1 MTSHISHVALSC
13 PSELGINLPIVVS
26 ETTRVGFETEAG
38 AEKSAEAGGL
48 GWKADGLYI
57 GSRTER

>member
-13 PSELGINLPIVVS
+13 PSELGVNLPIVVS

-48 GWKADGLYI
+48 G
-57 GSRTER
+57 